1 MLGDF
6 CHQIS
11 PLAWLGRIEQV
22 LDNDRMKMVSSRSNA
37 SGIIWMGSITKGF
50 GEGNLIRQG
59 ENPVSIASVTQ
70 YRKLHNYSL
79 RRMSRQT
86 NIYSERMVSK
96 LILCSQLWFGFI
108 LHMWNRVRMSNR
120 GMYTP
125 LNFLNFG
132 FKMEKAACHNSICC
146 CEKLSTNKS
155 IKRQVN
161 KPYNESI
168 KKQKDF
174 WIIWMKRIKN
184 PTDCSE
190 NPFQWRTWHF
200 L

>member
-37 SGIIWMGSITKGF
+37 SGIIWMGSIRKGF

-86 NIYSERMVSK
+86 IIYSERMVSK

-120 GMYTP
+120 RMYTP

-146 CEKLSTNKS
+146 CEKLSTNKLS
-155 IKRQVN
+155 KGKLTN
-161 KPYNESI
+161 HT
-168 KKQKDF
+168 
-174 WIIWMKRIKN
+174 MKALKSRRIFELFEWKG
-184 PTDCSE
+184 
-190 NPFQWRTWHF
+190 
-200 L
+200 

>member
-1 MLGDF
+1 
-6 CHQIS
+6 
-11 PLAWLGRIEQV
+11 
-22 LDNDRMKMVSSRSNA
+22 MVSSRSNA
-37 SGIIWMGSITKGF
+37 SGIIWIGSIAKGF

-59 ENPVSIASVTQ
+59 ESPVSIASVPQ

-120 GMYTP
+120 RMYTP
-125 LNFLNFG
+125 LNFLNYQSFG

-146 CEKLSTNKS
+146 CEKLSTNNS
-155 IKRQVN
+155 HKRQVN
-161 KPYNESI
+161 KPDNESI
-168 KKQKDF
+168 EKQKDV
-174 WIIWMKRIKN
+174 
-184 PTDCSE
+184 
-190 NPFQWRTWHF
+190 
-200 L
+200 